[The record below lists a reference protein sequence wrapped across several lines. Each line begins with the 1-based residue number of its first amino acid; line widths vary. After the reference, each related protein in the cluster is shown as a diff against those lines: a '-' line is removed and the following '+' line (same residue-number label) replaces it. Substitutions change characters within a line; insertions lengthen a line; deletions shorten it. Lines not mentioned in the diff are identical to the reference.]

1 MDWFFFKKLTWVQ
14 VMLACEDYPSL
25 KDRQLT
31 KIEREFPKWL
41 GKSFSDH
48 KTYGKCFI
56 LEPEYGNGVICFRNL
71 DDPSKYQSAEFAAI
85 LVDELTKNPYDTFND
100 LRMRLRWSGL
110 KDDETIF
117 IGGTNPGGIGHAYCK
132 SFWIDKIYPEEYQ
145 TPVDYTKKFTFVQ
158 SKAED
163 NPHLDQ
169 TYWQMLNTLP
179 AHLRPAF
186 KDGSWDT
193 FVGQALQEWSRV
205 HHVIKSVPVPKDAP
219 KFMTFD
225 WGFGA
230 PFSVGW
236 WWLDADGRFYRFN
249 EWYGWNGTPN
259 QGLRLADSEIAHGII
274 KKEMAMGLNVES
286 NGIVNPQ
293 IIRLCDPTCFN
304 KKPDYKGGG
313 QGTSTAEEFRRLG
326 LVLRPGDAS
335 RSLKLRQF
343 HQRLL
348 VTQDENKKFSVPM
361 MQIYENCIHF
371 IRTIPNLVI
380 NPNNPEDIDTDGE
393 DHCLSGDTLVLTN
406 HGEKKISELVG
417 TEGFVQTVGGR
428 WTKYHDCRK
437 TRKNADVIKI
447 DFSNGRSVICTK
459 DHKFMLLN
467 NNFINA
473 IDLLDESCYISIIQ
487 NTRRQLWKS
496 KLLAIPFKNLMER
509 ITGCVEI
516 IFRGKERDYTGLYGN
531 IITERYQNILKS
543 TIKTTIEKIIK
554 FKTLFLMNM
563 RNIVHFMQNLEIIQN
578 GLKPCTE
585 GLPYGMEVN
594 REKNGISYNMIKI
607 VNQSLT
613 KLSVKYANIVEMTIR
628 DKNFQSIVQESANKD
643 RISLIV
649 EQKKG
654 FVLSVLNRFSQM
666 VCKVKKLVQQ
676 NASQFLHGKLVS
688 PVKIQ
693 YFGKQDVYCLDVED
707 SSHAFAI
714 NGGILVHNC
723 YDEAALLC
731 MARPLQIAGM
741 NKWNETLNEK
751 PKSRPKDISEV
762 AQRERENIF
771 NQINEDISYMEIY

>member
-1 MDWFFFKKLTWVQ
+1 MEVKVISDTVQ
-14 VMLACEDYPSL
+14 
-25 KDRQLT
+25 
-31 KIEREFPKWL
+31 
-41 GKSFSDH
+41 
-48 KTYGKCFI
+48 
-56 LEPEYGNGVICFRNL
+56 
-71 DDPSKYQSAEFAAI
+71 
-85 LVDELTKNPYDTFND
+85 
-100 LRMRLRWSGL
+100 
-110 KDDETIF
+110 
-117 IGGTNPGGIGHAYCK
+117 
-132 SFWIDKIYPEEYQ
+132 
-145 TPVDYTKKFTFVQ
+145 
-158 SKAED
+158 
-163 NPHLDQ
+163 
-169 TYWQMLNTLP
+169 
-179 AHLRPAF
+179 
-186 KDGSWDT
+186 
-193 FVGQALQEWSRV
+193 
-205 HHVIKSVPVPKDAP
+205 
-219 KFMTFD
+219 
-225 WGFGA
+225 
-230 PFSVGW
+230 
-236 WWLDADGRFYRFN
+236 
-249 EWYGWNGTPN
+249 
-259 QGLRLADSEIAHGII
+259 
-274 KKEMAMGLNVES
+274 
-286 NGIVNPQ
+286 
-293 IIRLCDPTCFN
+293 
-304 KKPDYKGGG
+304 
-313 QGTSTAEEFRRLG
+313 
-326 LVLRPGDAS
+326 
-335 RSLKLRQF
+335 
-343 HQRLL
+343 
-348 VTQDENKKFSVPM
+348 
-361 MQIYENCIHF
+361 
-371 IRTIPNLVI
+371 
-380 NPNNPEDIDTDGE
+380 
-393 DHCLSGDTLVLTN
+393 
-406 HGEKKISELVG
+406 
-417 TEGFVQTVGGR
+417 
-428 WTKYHDCRK
+428 
-437 TRKNADVIKI
+437 
-447 DFSNGRSVICTK
+447 
-459 DHKFMLLN
+459 
-467 NNFINA
+467 
-473 IDLLDESCYISIIQ
+473 
-487 NTRRQLWKS
+487 
-496 KLLAIPFKNLMER
+496 
-509 ITGCVEI
+509 EI